1 MHDKIDESAE
11 FEKWRGEQIASLQ
24 RMGYPDAAKAFRN
37 HGSLH
42 WAGWQARAALAAT
55 PAAPVAQE
63 PVAWPDEIHQM
74 AFEEGQPAENG
85 DGYSFTAEEF
95 DLFVER
101 LLVRAAPPA
110 AEQPNHSAA
119 ADMVWCACGDG
130 YPALSYGA
138 GFISGSGMCEN
149 CDAAL
154 PAKDMAAEPDTVK
167 APRELL
173 AEAESIIESYAEA
186 LKASHAPGGD
196 WEGEEAAHDE
206 YELEAGVA
214 SKLRALLAGG
224 AE

>member
-24 RMGYPDAAKAFRN
+24 RMGYPGAAKAFRN

-63 PVAWPDEIHQM
+63 PVAWPDEIHQK

-101 LLVRAAPPA
+101 LLSRAAPPA
-110 AEQPNHSAA
+110 AEQP
-119 ADMVWCACGDG
+119 
-130 YPALSYGA
+130 
-138 GFISGSGMCEN
+138 
-149 CDAAL
+149 
-154 PAKDMAAEPDTVK
+154 DTVAVPRK
-167 APRELL
+167 VLRELTDT
-173 AEAESIIESYAEA
+173 AITEWHDPSVN
-186 LKASHAPGGD
+186 
-196 WEGEEAAHDE
+196 EAAQDRNE
-206 YELEAGVA
+206 CLCCGVEDGHNA
-214 SKLRALLAGG
+214 DCAVAIALRLLAGG